1 MTKSLVIRVRKF
13 VSNKLLE
20 RKQFILDVFSA
31 DHQNPTRAEIKAEI
45 AKKFKANEDTIVVYG
60 LESRFGGGRTSG
72 FGFVYNNKDSLMKFE
87 PKFRKL
93 RSGLIVKKAGVISRR
108 LKKETKNKLKKF
120 RGKTKLTQA
129 SASKK
134 KK

>member
-13 VSNKLLE
+13 VTNKLLD

-31 DHQNPTRAEIKAEI
+31 DHQNPTKAEIQAEI
-45 AKKFKANEDTIVVYG
+45 AKKFKVGGETIVIYG

-72 FGFVYNNKDSLMKFE
+72 FGFIYNNKDSLMKFE
-87 PKFRKL
+87 PKLRKL
-93 RSGLIVKKAGVISRR
+93 RSGLITKKAGVISRR

-120 RGKTKLTQA
+120 RGKAKLTA
-129 SASKK
+129 AKNDKK